1 VTRVAGS
8 SCSADSALLGEQL
21 TGSAPHALG
30 WVALEQSGPWGA
42 KAFTASHL
50 DPDLG
55 RAIEAAAAEHDVRP
69 VLVRRPGRHADQHV
83 DHDHDARRLLV
94 AHSRPGA
101 AWLLSGTVAA
111 PEDVLALDWAA
122 VRDGD
127 LDAVRRSVPSLV
139 PADRAEL
146 LVCTNGTRDVCCAV
160 EGRPV
165 AIGAAARHTGRV
177 WEVTHTSGHRFAP
190 TAVLLPAGTLHGR
203 LDVDRAC
210 DLLAAADRGETVLP
224 GSRGRSTWPA
234 PAQVAELAVREATAE
249 ISLAAL
255 DVPACVT
262 DGDHA
267 WIATVSHADGRRWRV
282 RVVSEATD
290 VDRRE
295 SCLKGPV
302 GLRRWT
308 AAVTE
313 PALR

>member
-1 VTRVAGS
+1 MS
-8 SCSADSALLGEQL
+8 SCSADSALVGEEL
-21 TGSAPHALG
+21 AGSSPQALG

-55 RAIEAAAAEHDVRP
+55 RAIEAVAAAHDVRP
-69 VLVRRPGRHADQHV
+69 VLVRRPGRHADEHA

-94 AHSRPGA
+94 AHTRPGA
-101 AWLLSGTVAA
+101 SWLLSGTIAA

-127 LDAVRRSVPSLV
+127 VEAVRRSLPSLTEI
-139 PADRAEL
+139 DRAQL

-165 AIGAAARHTGRV
+165 ATGAAEAHRGRV

-203 LDVDRAC
+203 LDVDAASA
-210 DLLAAADRGETVLP
+210 LLAAADRGETVVA
-224 GSRGRSTWPA
+224 GSRGRSTWPG
-234 PAQVAELAVREATAE
+234 PAQVAELAVRDETAE
-249 ISLAAL
+249 VSLDAL
-255 DVPACVT
+255 DVPACEPA
-262 DGDHA
+262 GDHA
-267 WIATVSHADGRRWRV
+267 WDATVTHTDGRRWDV
-282 RVVSEATD
+282 RVASEATD
-290 VDRRE
+290 VERRE

-308 AAVTE
+308 AAVAAA
-313 PALR
+313 ALR